1 MSKNFLSK
9 AKSMLIGSEPK
20 PALVTEHPIT
30 LRSETVTTPSIH
42 MLDGREQKEGYL
54 AGQLLVA
61 TPLIDSGPFQRSVV
75 FVFAHG
81 ADGAMG
87 VIVNQPLELVHF
99 SSLIEG
105 FKLPEGAENK
115 EIPVYYGGPVER
127 SRGFVIHTND
137 FIKDYTLAVHRDVS
151 VTASS
156 AILNDILAGN
166 GPRKSALVVGYAGW
180 SQGQLEQE
188 IEQNSWIVVP
198 SSPELIFDTEDDI
211 KWATAS
217 KSLGVDMAFFS
228 TIVGHA

>member
-9 AKSMLIGSEPK
+9 AKAMLIGNELKLSPT
-20 PALVTEHPIT
+20 VEHSIT
-30 LRSETVTTPSIH
+30 LRSEPLNNPGIH
-42 MLDGREQKEGYL
+42 MLDGRKQQDGYL
-54 AGQLLVA
+54 SGQLLVA

-81 ADGAMG
+81 LDGAMG
-87 VIVNQPLELVHF
+87 IMVNQPLEMVHF

-105 FKLPEGAENK
+105 FKLPEGTENK

-127 SRGFVIHTND
+127 NRGFVIHTND
-137 FIKDYTLAVHRDVS
+137 FARDYTLAVHRDVS

-180 SQGQLEQE
+180 EQGQLEQE

-198 SSPELIFDTEDDI
+198 SSPALIFDTEDEI

-228 TIVGHA
+228 TVAGHA